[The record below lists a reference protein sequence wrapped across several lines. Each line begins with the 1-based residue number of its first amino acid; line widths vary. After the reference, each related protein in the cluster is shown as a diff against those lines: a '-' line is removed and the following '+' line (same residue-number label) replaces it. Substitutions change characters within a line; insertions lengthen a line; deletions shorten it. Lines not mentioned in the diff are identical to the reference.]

1 MKTSIEVFGDAE
13 SKQSCVSVSIAVHSP
28 QFTVTLVAA
37 VLVYLVHK
45 FGFAQRMW
53 YFDILVKF
61 SFPLRKERLWSGAFH
76 FFIASCHLSHPTTL
90 NEVIQRHKDTELGSP
105 WDPMSVW
112 MAACYEHE
120 KEKISQ
126 VEAIENAE
134 GLEVFCLCI
143 IIPALCNSSILESVS
158 KWSCWSHKFTPQVHT
173 PPGWAL
179 SWC

>member
-1 MKTSIEVFGDAE
+1 MR
-13 SKQSCVSVSIAVHSP
+13 
-28 QFTVTLVAA
+28 
-37 VLVYLVHK
+37 K

-61 SFPLRKERLWSGAFH
+61 SFPLRKERLRSGAFH
-76 FFIASCHLSHPTTL
+76 FFIASCHLSHPTTF

-105 WDPMSVW
+105 WDMMSVW
-112 MAACYEHE
+112 MAACYCTVSM
-120 KEKISQ
+120 KKRKSPKWKP
-126 VEAIENAE
+126 IETAE

-143 IIPALCNSSILESVS
+143 IIPALCNSSILESVN
-158 KWSCWSHKFTPQVHT
+158 KWPCWSHKFTPQVHT